1 MRNKYPIAEA
11 VASLNEAEG
20 HQLWA
25 RERGMGVGVEGVFL
39 PQRESL
45 VAIFGKII
53 FIMQNPAFWC
63 IIGSENGQL
72 LTGADPEGTARGRTG

>member
-1 MRNKYPIAEA
+1 MRHKYPIAKA

-25 RERGMGVGVEGVFL
+25 RERGMGVGVVGVSL

-45 VAIFGKII
+45 IAILGKII

-63 IIGSENGQL
+63 IIGSKMGSC
-72 LTGADPEGTARGRTG
+72 